1 MYLSVLISL
10 GMCEDQIVKS
20 YGNVIKKRAL
30 KLLGAISDQ
39 MLGHW

>member
-10 GMCEDQIVKS
+10 CMCEDQIVKS
-20 YGNVIKKRAL
+20 YGNVLKKRAL